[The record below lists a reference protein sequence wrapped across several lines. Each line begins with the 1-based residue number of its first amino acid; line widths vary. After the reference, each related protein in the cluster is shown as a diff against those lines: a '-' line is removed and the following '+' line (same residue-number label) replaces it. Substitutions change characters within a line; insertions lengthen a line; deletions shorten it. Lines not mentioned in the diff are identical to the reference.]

1 MPDALPELR
10 NEDDDR
16 AQVLPQLRDEP
27 GARHARAGRAS
38 LGRWR
43 GGGAPPTERCADQSL
58 ARRRTSGL
66 LAGVFVV
73 LFGLLL
79 IAFLPG
85 KGFKFLGVASAL
97 IGIVAALV
105 SFLSPLRSMGTA
117 DAEAPSHALDGT
129 APNTGRLLHEQ
140 TFEHVPASVTDH
152 TTELLNVELKG
163 EQSRRDD

>member
-1 MPDALPELR
+1 MLCPNCGTKTTTEHKFCRNCGMNLEPVTRALAAHLS
-10 NEDDDR
+10 
-16 AQVLPQLRDEP
+16 VG
-27 GARHARAGRAS
+27 GAAAARAAR
-38 LGRWR
+38 
-43 GGGAPPTERCADQSL
+43 EADQSL